1 MDIVADEMWDADA
14 GLNYLGN
21 SSLVHAQSIIAT
33 LAVQVCHHSCT
44 NHETGSH
51 PTWDPAALNSANTV
65 PLLLLSAWYWVM
77 THQMHARST
86 R

>member
-1 MDIVADEMWDADA
+1 MVIDVDTVADEMWDANA

-33 LAVQVCHHSCT
+33 LAVQVCHHS
-44 NHETGSH
+44 GSH

-65 PLLLLSAWYWVM
+65 PLLLLSAWFWVM
-77 THQMHARST
+77 TNQMHARNT

>member
-1 MDIVADEMWDADA
+1 MSVPSA

-33 LAVQVCHHSCT
+33 LAVQASQV
-44 NHETGSH
+44 N
-51 PTWDPAALNSANTV
+51 PTVELTIMSWPDAVFLRLLHTACAVQTCICAM
-65 PLLLLSAWYWVM
+65 PLGPVKM
-77 THQMHARST
+77 TSRAT